1 MPKRLMTT
9 IGIALLLT
17 PGLRAQAPQQTAA
30 PADQGPS
37 AKDKF
42 KNIKVLN
49 MPASQLRDTMEYF
62 TAALG
67 TNCATCHVVGP
78 NQDFAADDKRQ
89 KDTARKMIQ
98 MVDAFNANP
107 DKVVTLTCATCH
119 HGRQLAER
127 TPPLAV
133 EMTPAEAAAAA
144 ERAAQFAARGGGPG
158 GGQPGGPGRGAGPG
172 GGAPGGGAPGA
183 GARAGGAPGGGAPG
197 GAPGAA
203 PGGAPGQQ
211 GRGGPPRPTESLD
224 DVLNKFTQAIGGADG
239 VAKAKTLVIHGTQTT
254 RDLVTTPITVEEK
267 ATGEFRRQIDSKPN
281 PLTWVTDGKASW
293 VTGGQNTRDLEGV
306 QAAQVTRSSELLLL
320 NLKLRYPNLQV
331 GRYGNVDGVETIV
344 LQARTPAVTDQLQ
357 FERQSGLLKRRTVQ
371 TPTPYGALVE
381 QVDYSD
387 YRDVDGVKLPFQV
400 KYTSWNALTTQK
412 IGDAKI
418 NGTIDQA
425 DFAKK

>member
-1 MPKRLMTT
+1 MNKKLLTT
-9 IGIALLLT
+9 IGVAFLSTL
-17 PGLRAQAPQQTAA
+17 GLRAQAPQQPAA

-67 TNCATCHVVGP
+67 TNCALCHVVGP
-78 NQDFAADDKRQ
+78 NQDFPADDKRP

-107 DKVVTLTCATCH
+107 DKLVTLTCATCH
-119 HGRQLAER
+119 HGKPQAER

-133 EMTPAEAAAAA
+133 EMTPAEAAEAAQ
-144 ERAAQFAARGGGPG
+144 RAAQRGGGPG
-158 GGQPGGPGRGAGPG
+158 GGGQPGQPGAPGRGA
-172 GGAPGGGAPGA
+172 AP
-183 GARAGGAPGGGAPG
+183 AGGAPAAGAPAAG
-197 GAPGAA
+197 ASAAGAPAAA

-224 DVLNKFTQAIGGADG
+224 DVLNKFTQAIGGADA

-254 RDLVTTPITVEEK
+254 RDLVTTPLTVEEK
-267 ATGEFRRQIDSKPN
+267 STGEYRVQVDSKPN
-281 PLTWVTDGKASW
+281 PRTSVSDGKNAW
-293 VTGGQNTRDLEGV
+293 IQQGQNARDLEGV
-306 QAAQVTRSSELLLL
+306 QAAQVSRSSELLLL
-320 NLKLRYPNLQV
+320 NLKQRYPNLQV

-344 LQARTPAVTDQLQ
+344 LQARTPAVTDQFQ
-357 FERQSGLLKRRTVQ
+357 FERQSGLLKRRTIQ

-400 KYTSWNALTTQK
+400 KYTSWSAATTQK
-412 IGDAKI
+412 VTDAKV
-418 NGTIDQA
+418 NATIDQA
-425 DFAKK
+425 DFTKK

>member
-1 MPKRLMTT
+1 MNKKLLTT
-9 IGIALLLT
+9 IGVAFLSTL
-17 PGLRAQAPQQTAA
+17 GLRAQAPQQPAA

-37 AKDKF
+37 AKEKF

-67 TNCATCHVVGP
+67 TNCATCPVVGP
-78 NQDFAADDKRQ
+78 SQDFAADDKRA

-107 DKVVTLTCATCH
+107 DKLVTLTCATCH
-119 HGRQLAER
+119 HGKQQAER

-133 EMTPAEAAAAA
+133 EMTPAEAAEAAQ
-144 ERAAQFAARGGGPG
+144 RAAQFAARGGGPG
-158 GGQPGGPGRGAGPG
+158 GGQPGAPGRGPGPG
-172 GGAPGGGAPGA
+172 GAPGGGAPPAGAPGGGAPGA
-183 GARAGGAPGGGAPG
+183 APA
-197 GAPGAA
+197 
-203 PGGAPGQQ
+203 GAPGQP

-224 DVLNKFTQAIGGADG
+224 DVLTKFAQAIGGPDA

-254 RDLVTTPITVEEK
+254 RDLVTTPLTVEEK
-267 ATGEFRRQIDSKPN
+267 STGEYRVQVATAN
-281 PLTWVTDGKASW
+281 PRTSVFDGKNAW
-293 VTGGQNTRDLEGV
+293 VQQGQNARDLEGV
-306 QAAQVTRSSELLLL
+306 QAAQVSRSSELLLL
-320 NLKLRYPNLQV
+320 NLKQRYPNLQV

-344 LQARTPAVTDQLQ
+344 LQARTPAVTDQFQ
-357 FERQSGLLKRRTVQ
+357 FERQSGLLKRRTIQ

-400 KYTSWNALTTQK
+400 KYTSWSAVTTQK
-412 IGDAKI
+412 VTDAKV
-418 NGTIDQA
+418 NATIDQA
-425 DFAKK
+425 DFTKK

>member
-1 MPKRLMTT
+1 MNKKLWTT
-9 IGIALLLT
+9 IGVAFLLT
-17 PGLRAQAPQQTAA
+17 LGLRAQAPQPQAPAA
-30 PADQGPS
+30 ADQGPS

-78 NQDFAADDKRQ
+78 TQDFAADDKRA

-107 DKVVTLTCATCH
+107 DKIVTLTCATCH
-119 HGRQLAER
+119 HGKAQAER

-133 EMTPAEAAAAA
+133 EMTPAEAQAAA

-158 GGQPGGPGRGAGPG
+158 GQP
-172 GGAPGGGAPGA
+172 GAPGGGAPGA
-183 GARAGGAPGGGAPG
+183 APG

-203 PGGAPGQQ
+203 PGGAPGPQ
-211 GRGGPPRPTESLD
+211 GRGGPPRPTESVD
-224 DVLNKFTQAIGGADG
+224 DVITKFVQAIGGADA

-254 RDLVTTPITVEEK
+254 RDLVTTPVTVEEK
-267 ATGEFRRQIDSKPN
+267 ASGEFRSVVDTKPN
-281 PLTWVTDGKASW
+281 PQTRVSDGKNAW
-293 VTGGQNTRDLEGV
+293 VQAGQNARDLEGV

-320 NLKLRYPNLQV
+320 TLKQRYPNLQV
-331 GRYGNVDGVETIV
+331 GRYGNVDGVETIS
-344 LQARTPAVTDQLQ
+344 LGSRTPAVTDQFQ
-357 FERQSGLLKRRTVQ
+357 FERQSGLLKRRTIQ
-371 TPTPYGALVE
+371 TTTPYGALVE

-387 YRDVDGVKLPFQV
+387 YRDVEGVKLPFQV
-400 KYTSWNALTTQK
+400 KYTSWSAVTTEK
-412 IGDAKI
+412 ISDAKV
-418 NGTIDQA
+418 NAPIDA
-425 DFAKK
+425 GDFAKK

>member
-1 MPKRLMTT
+1 MTDCGNDERSNVEGGSNMKKT
-9 IGIALLLT
+9 VMTVGVACLLT
-17 PGLRAQAPQQTAA
+17 LGLRAQAPQQPAA
-30 PADQGPS
+30 PGDQGPS

-49 MPASQLRDTMEYF
+49 IPASQLRDTMEYF

-67 TNCATCHVVGP
+67 TNCALCHVVGP
-78 NQDFAADDKRQ
+78 NQDFAADDRRP

-107 DKVVTLTCATCH
+107 DKLVTLTCATCH
-119 HGRQLAER
+119 HGKEQAER

-133 EMTPAEAAAAA
+133 EMTPAEAAVAA

-158 GGQPGGPGRGAGPG
+158 GPGGQPAAGPGRGAGPG
-172 GGAPGGGAPGA
+172 GGAPGA
-183 GARAGGAPGGGAPG
+183 APGG
-197 GAPGAA
+197 A

-224 DVLNKFTQAIGGADG
+224 DVLNKFVQAIGGPDA

-254 RDLVTTPITVEEK
+254 RDLVTTPLTVEEK
-267 ATGEFRRQIDSKPN
+267 STGEFRSVADTKPN
-281 PLTWVTDGKASW
+281 PQTRVSDGKNSW
-293 VTGGQNTRDLEGV
+293 VQAGQNARDLEGV
-306 QAAQVTRSSELLLL
+306 QAAQVSRSSELLLL
-320 NLKLRYPNLQV
+320 NLKQRYPNLQV
-331 GRYGNVDGVETIV
+331 GRYGNVDGVDTIS
-344 LQARTPAVTDQLQ
+344 LQSRTPGVAEQFQ
-357 FERQSGLLKRRTVQ
+357 FERQSGLLKRRTIQ
-371 TPTPYGALVE
+371 TTTPYGALVE

-400 KYTSWNALTTQK
+400 KYTSWNAVTTQK
-412 IGDAKI
+412 VGDAKVNAAI
-418 NGTIDQA
+418 SDA

>member
-1 MPKRLMTT
+1 MSKADQMMKKTVMTV
-9 IGIALLLT
+9 GVAFLLT
-17 PGLRAQAPQQTAA
+17 LGLRAQAPQQAAA
-30 PADQGPS
+30 PGDQGPS

-49 MPASQLRDTMEYF
+49 IPASQLRDTMEYF

-67 TNCATCHVVGP
+67 TNCGTCHVVGP
-78 NQDFAADDKRQ
+78 NQDFAADDRRP

-107 DKVVTLTCATCH
+107 DKIVTLTCATCH
-119 HGRQLAER
+119 HGKELAER

-144 ERAAQFAARGGGPG
+144 ERAAQFGARGGGPG
-158 GGQPGGPGRGAGPG
+158 GPGGQPAGPARGAAP
-172 GGAPGGGAPGA
+172 GGAPA
-183 GARAGGAPGGGAPG
+183 

-203 PGGAPGQQ
+203 PGGAPGQP

-224 DVLNKFTQAIGGADG
+224 DVLNKFVQAIGGPDA

-254 RDLVTTPITVEEK
+254 RDLVTTPVTVEEK
-267 ATGEFRRQIDSKPN
+267 SSGEFRSVVDTKPN
-281 PLTWVTDGKASW
+281 PLTRVSDGKTAW
-293 VTGGQNTRDLEGV
+293 VQVGQNARDLEGV
-306 QAAQVTRSSELLLL
+306 QAAQVARSSELLLL
-320 NLKLRYPNLQV
+320 NLKQRYPNLQV
-331 GRYGNVDGVETIV
+331 GRYGNVDGVDTIS
-344 LQARTPAVTDQLQ
+344 LQSRTPAVAEQFQ
-357 FERQSGLLKRRTVQ
+357 FERQSGLLKRRTIQ
-371 TPTPYGALVE
+371 TTTPYGALVE

-400 KYTSWNALTTQK
+400 KYTSWNAVTTQK
-412 IGDAKI
+412 IADAKV
-418 NGTIDQA
+418 NATVSDA

>member
-1 MPKRLMTT
+1 MMKKTVMTV
-9 IGIALLLT
+9 GVAFLLT
-17 PGLRAQAPQQTAA
+17 LGLRAQAPQQPAA

-49 MPASQLRDTMEYF
+49 IPASQLRDTMEYF

-78 NQDFAADDKRQ
+78 NPDFAADDRRA

-107 DKVVTLTCATCH
+107 DKIVTLTCATCH
-119 HGRQLAER
+119 HGKEQAER

-144 ERAAQFAARGGGPG
+144 DRAAQFAARAGGPG
-158 GGQPGGPGRGAGPG
+158 GPGGQPPAGPARGAGP
-172 GGAPGGGAPGA
+172 A
-183 GARAGGAPGGGAPG
+183 

-203 PGGAPGQQ
+203 PGGAPGQP

-224 DVLNKFTQAIGGADG
+224 DVLNKFVQAIGGPDA

-254 RDLVTTPITVEEK
+254 RDLVTTPLTVEEK
-267 ATGEFRRQIDSKPN
+267 SSGEFRSVADTKPN
-281 PLTWVTDGKASW
+281 PLTRVSDGKNAW
-293 VTGGQNTRDLEGV
+293 VQVGQNARDLEGV
-306 QAAQVTRSSELLLL
+306 QAAQVARSSELLLL
-320 NLKLRYPNLQV
+320 NLKQRYPNLQV
-331 GRYGNVDGVETIV
+331 GRYGNVDGVDTIS
-344 LQARTPAVTDQLQ
+344 LQSRTPAVAEQFQ
-357 FERQSGLLKRRTVQ
+357 FERQSGLLKRRTIT

-400 KYTSWNALTTQK
+400 KYTSWNAVTTQK
-412 IGDAKI
+412 IADAKV
-418 NGTIDQA
+418 NATISDA

>member
-1 MPKRLMTT
+1 MTNRLMTSV
-9 IGIALLLT
+9 GVVFLFAL
-17 PGLRAQAPQQTAA
+17 GVYAQAPQQQAPAA
-30 PADQGPS
+30 ADQGPS

-78 NQDFAADDKRQ
+78 QPDFAADDKRA

-98 MVDAFNANP
+98 MVDTFNANP
-107 DKVVTLTCATCH
+107 DKLVTLTCATCH
-119 HGRQLAER
+119 HGKQQAER
-127 TPPLAV
+127 TPPLAI

-144 ERAAQFAARGGGPG
+144 QQRAQFAGGRGGPG
-158 GGQPGGPGRGAGPG
+158 GP
-172 GGAPGGGAPGA
+172 GGAPQGAPNGGAQNPPA
-183 GARAGGAPGGGAPG
+183 APAG

-203 PGGAPGQQ
+203 PGGAPGQP

-224 DVLNKFTQAIGGADG
+224 DVVNKFVQAIGGPDA

-254 RDLVTTPITVEEK
+254 RDLVSTPVTVEEK
-267 ATGEFRRQIDSKPN
+267 ATGEYRVQVDTKPN
-281 PLTWVTDGKASW
+281 PQTRVSDGKAAW
-293 VTGGQNTRDLEGV
+293 AIGGNGQARDLEGV
-306 QAAQVTRSSELLLL
+306 QAAQVARSSELLLL
-320 NLKLRYPNLQV
+320 NLKQRYPTLQV
-331 GRYGNVDGVETIV
+331 GRYGNVDGVDTIS
-344 LQARTPAVTDQLQ
+344 LQARTPGATDQLQ
-357 FERQSGLLKRRTVQ
+357 FERQSGLLKRRTIQ

-400 KYTSWNALTTQK
+400 KYTSWNAVTTQK
-412 IGDAKI
+412 IGDAKV
-418 NGTIDQA
+418 NATIDAA
-425 DFAKK
+425 DFSKK